1 MAKGVF
7 LGVEK
12 WGLSLILRQT
22 CCFMFALAS
31 ASHRALTEDSPS
43 SYTAGVSRRGDLGKH
58 GPAFHPGQN
67 FTKSGSSDLV
77 CLKERV

>member
-12 WGLSLILRQT
+12 WGLFLILRQM

-31 ASHRALTEDSPS
+31 ASHRAVD
-43 SYTAGVSRRGDLGKH
+43 
-58 GPAFHPGQN
+58 
-67 FTKSGSSDLV
+67 
-77 CLKERV
+77 